1 MEFLLTGLGIT
12 ILVLGANWL
21 IEGASS
27 LALRLGI
34 SKLVVG
40 LSVVAFGTSLP
51 ELVSSIVSASKGYTS
66 IAISNVVGS
75 NIANVGLCLGLAAL
89 FRAIPV
95 KKSTI
100 RSEIPFMILSTLSF
114 ISLFLKN
121 NYLSWNDGVVF
132 LSFMAIFMYYLVT
145 SARDVVEEE
154 MEEIKEQK
162 SVPLSV
168 AMISGGILALWFG
181 GNLAIENAVKIARN
195 FGLSQAFVGL
205 TIVAVGTSL
214 PELVVSVVSTVKKES
229 DILVGNIVG
238 SNIFNILLILGVS
251 SFFNRLTVDVS
262 NYTMDLVFLL
272 VTSILVFVF
281 SVSRKR
287 ISRLEGVS
295 LLLVYSFYIY
305 LVVSRG

>member
-114 ISLFLKN
+114 ISLFLKTTTSHGTMEWFSS
-121 NYLSWNDGVVF
+121 LSWR
-132 LSFMAIFMYYLVT
+132 SSCTIW
-145 SARDVVEEE
+145 S
-154 MEEIKEQK
+154 
-162 SVPLSV
+162 PLQG
-168 AMISGGILALWFG
+168 MWW
-181 GNLAIENAVKIARN
+181 K
-195 FGLSQAFVGL
+195 
-205 TIVAVGTSL
+205 
-214 PELVVSVVSTVKKES
+214 
-229 DILVGNIVG
+229 
-238 SNIFNILLILGVS
+238 
-251 SFFNRLTVDVS
+251 
-262 NYTMDLVFLL
+262 
-272 VTSILVFVF
+272 
-281 SVSRKR
+281 RKWKR
-287 ISRLEGVS
+287 
-295 LLLVYSFYIY
+295 
-305 LVVSRG
+305 